1 MITNFDELGSVR
13 FRQFPSFYA
22 VTYQLDFP
30 LVANPL
36 FILNVNLI
44 ENAQSFHFEHELQNV
59 NSVILEKV
67 VRIKFPIL
75 ELIRVQSRQ
84 FIASLNFIAV
94 KRYDSEFRSGYFGE
108 TIDILQMIVV
118 KFQPLQLGDVH
129 ECDSFQ

>member
-1 MITNFDELGSVR
+1 MTNVDELGSVR

-22 VTYQLDFP
+22 VAYQLDFP

-59 NSVILEKV
+59 HSVIFEKV

-75 ELIRVQSRQ
+75 ELIRVQP
-84 FIASLNFIAV
+84 
-94 KRYDSEFRSGYFGE
+94 G
-108 TIDILQMIVV
+108 
-118 KFQPLQLGDVH
+118 
-129 ECDSFQ
+129 